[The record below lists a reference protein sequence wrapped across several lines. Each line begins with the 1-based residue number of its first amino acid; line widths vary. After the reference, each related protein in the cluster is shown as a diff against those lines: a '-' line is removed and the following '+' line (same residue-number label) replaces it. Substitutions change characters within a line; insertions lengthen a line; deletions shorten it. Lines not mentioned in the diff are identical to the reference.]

1 MLALLRRRRL
11 GTATGSEA
19 SNGSDVAK
27 QWSTW
32 TSIEAA
38 QLNWMRNALSSSG
51 LGLALIHFRRE
62 IDGAPPLGGLVLVAL
77 GLGYSYSGAAVYL
90 SAAWQLRRTLGLGA
104 ASGAALVGHALLAP
118 GALTTAA
125 LCFADRTPAWVASAY
140 PSRSPSPSPSP
151 SPSASRPQPEP
162 QPHPNQVT
170 TRPNQVTMAA
180 EWAMPGSKAQLVE
193 RKARECEGRLT
204 AEGQRQWWW
213 RR

>member
-19 SNGSDVAK
+19 TNGSDVAK

-125 LCFADRTPAWVASAY
+125 LCFADRTPAWVASA
-140 PSRSPSPSPSP
+140 
-151 SPSASRPQPEP
+151 
-162 QPHPNQVT
+162 
-170 TRPNQVTMAA
+170 
-180 EWAMPGSKAQLVE
+180 
-193 RKARECEGRLT
+193 
-204 AEGQRQWWW
+204 
-213 RR
+213 

>member
-1 MLALLRRRRL
+1 MLAMLRRRRL

-19 SNGSDVAK
+19 TNGSDVHVAK

-104 ASGAALVGHALLAP
+104 ASGAAMVGHAQLAP

-125 LCFADRTPAWVASAY
+125 LCFADRSPAWVASA
-140 PSRSPSPSPSP
+140 
-151 SPSASRPQPEP
+151 
-162 QPHPNQVT
+162 
-170 TRPNQVTMAA
+170 
-180 EWAMPGSKAQLVE
+180 
-193 RKARECEGRLT
+193 
-204 AEGQRQWWW
+204 
-213 RR
+213 